1 MGKKKYYPIDII
13 RRIPKEKLSASEKL
27 VLIILSE
34 YRNCDSIYVSAK
46 RIAEEASLSESTV
59 LSVFKSLR
67 IKGILKMRCFRNGQ
81 RFLYEKELNA
91 IAIENLAKQE
101 TLAISLDDIENT

>member
-1 MGKKKYYPIDII
+1 MSKRKSYPIDMI
-13 RRIPKEKLSASEKL
+13 RRVPKENLSSSEKL

-34 YRNCDSIYVSAK
+34 YRNCESIYVSAK

-67 IKGILKMRCFRNGQ
+67 VRGILRMSCFRNGQ
-81 RFLYEKELNA
+81 RFLYEKELSLG
-91 IAIENLAKQE
+91 AIEKLANQKTSE
-101 TLAISLDDIENT
+101 VNLDDIENA